1 MDKLREIT
9 RLNLALELV
18 SECAGL
24 VDIDAVARVVGE
36 RMRWLFDFDAC
47 VLALRVGGSDR
58 WLSMRSGDEGLAVMP
73 DDHTGPTRSLAERV
87 MALGSPAA
95 SGQPMFA
102 LAYPL
107 GHVARPLGA
116 LCIEGSSAY
125 SNRDL
130 RFLHHVCS
138 GLGAALVRIEQ
149 SDHLA
154 SVRALAADRD
164 RAASDEARA
173 ANDAKDTFL
182 AMLGHELRNPLAP
195 ILAVVELMRRD
206 PSGPTLA
213 RVEIVERQARHLDRL
228 VGDLLDVSRVTSG
241 KITLR
246 RSAVDLRD
254 VAAKA
259 AEMVRPRMLGKGQDL
274 TMDLPEFP
282 VMVDGDE
289 ARLAQV
295 ACNLLNNAS
304 AYSPNGAHVALVLR
318 NGVGEALLEVQDE
331 GIGIAPELL
340 GSIFEL
346 FVQGGR
352 SKEVAPGGLGLG
364 LGVSRALVNLHR
376 GTISASSEGEG
387 LGSVFRVALPL
398 LSPGATE
405 VTPAASKLGE
415 SALPGAPGSPRRILL
430 VDDNADAADSM
441 SELLRGSGHEVLV
454 VYGPVEALAS
464 AVAFAPEVA
473 VLDIG
478 LQVMDGYELAQQL
491 HKRLGSRAPAMI
503 ALSGYGQERDRKRSA
518 EGGFAAHLVK
528 PVSLSELLAS
538 IQGARARGLLKSTDL
553 RLRTSSLDVQGHAR
567 VAAPERR

>member
-1 MDKLREIT
+1 MREIT

-24 VDIDAVARVVGE
+24 VDADAVARVVGE

-47 VLALRVGGSDR
+47 VLALRVGGADR
-58 WLSMRSGDEGLAVMP
+58 WLSMRSGDEGLAVMAH
-73 DDHTGPTRSLAERV
+73 DHICPTRGLAEKA
-87 MALGSPAA
+87 MASGSPAA

-107 GHVARPLGA
+107 GNVAQPLGA

-138 GLGAALVRIEQ
+138 GLGTALVRIEQ

-154 SVRALAADRD
+154 SVQALTAARD

-195 ILAVVELMRRD
+195 ILAAVELVRRD

-241 KITLR
+241 KINLR

-259 AEMVRPRMLGKGQDL
+259 AEMARPRMLGKSQDL
-274 TMDLPEFP
+274 TMDMPEFP

-289 ARLAQV
+289 ARLTQV

-304 AYSPNGAHVALVLR
+304 AYSPKGAHVELLLR
-318 NGVGEALLEVQDE
+318 NGVGEALLEVRDE

-364 LGVSRALVNLHR
+364 LGVSRALINLHR

-398 LSPGATE
+398 LPVRAPE
-405 VTPAASKLGE
+405 LAPAASEMGE
-415 SALPGAPGSPRRILL
+415 PAPADVLRIPRRILL
-430 VDDNADAADSM
+430 VDDNRDAADSTG
-441 SELLRGSGHEVLV
+441 ELLRDFGHEVLV
-454 VYGPVEALAS
+454 AYGPVEALAS
-464 AVAFAPEVA
+464 AIAFAPEVA

-478 LQVMDGYELAQQL
+478 LQVMDGYELAREL
-491 HKRLGSRAPAMI
+491 HKRLGSGAPAMI

-518 EGGFAAHLVK
+518 ESGFAAHLVK
-528 PVSLSELLAS
+528 PVGLSELLAN
-538 IQGARARGLLKSTDL
+538 IQGARAR
-553 RLRTSSLDVQGHAR
+553 
-567 VAAPERR
+567 AAF

>member
-24 VDIDAVARVVGE
+24 VDVDAVARVVGE
-36 RMRWLFDFDAC
+36 RMRWLFDFDVC
-47 VLALRVGGSDR
+47 VLALRIGGAVR

-73 DDHTGPTRSLAERV
+73 DDHAVPIRSLAERA
-87 MALGSPAA
+87 MGLGSPAA
-95 SGQPMFA
+95 SGQPLLA

-107 GHVARPLGA
+107 GDVARPLGA
-116 LCIEGSSAY
+116 LCIEGSGAY

-138 GLGAALVRIEQ
+138 GLGTALVRIEQ
-149 SDHLA
+149 SDHLT
-154 SVRALAADRD
+154 SVRTLAAARD

-195 ILAVVELMRRD
+195 ILAAVELVRRD
-206 PSGPTLA
+206 PLGPTLA
-213 RVEIVERQARHLDRL
+213 RVEIVERQARHLNRL

-241 KITLR
+241 KVTLR

-259 AEMVRPRMLGKGQDL
+259 AEMARPRMLGKGQNL
-274 TMDLPEFP
+274 TMDLPGFA

-304 AYSPNGAHVALVLR
+304 AYSARGAQVELLLR
-318 NGVGEALLEVQDE
+318 SGVGEALLEVRDE

-387 LGSVFRVALPL
+387 RGSVFRVALPL
-398 LSPGATE
+398 LPAGAPE
-405 VTPAASKLGE
+405 LAQAASGTGE
-415 SALPGAPGSPRRILL
+415 SAPADGPRIPRRILL
-430 VDDNADAADSM
+430 VDDNKDAADSTG
-441 SELLRGSGHEVLV
+441 ELLRDFGHEVLV
-454 VYGPVEALAS
+454 AYGPLEALAS
-464 AVAFAPEVA
+464 AMAFAPEVA

-478 LQVMDGYELAQQL
+478 LQIMDGYELAREL
-491 HKRLGSRAPAMI
+491 HTRLGCGAPAMI

-518 EGGFAAHLVK
+518 ESGFAAHLVK
-528 PVSLSELLAS
+528 PVSLSELLANIES
-538 IQGARARGLLKSTDL
+538 ARAGPSECMAH
-553 RLRTSSLDVQGHAR
+553 G
-567 VAAPERR
+567 

>member
-24 VDIDAVARVVGE
+24 VDVDAVARVVGE
-36 RMRWLFDFDAC
+36 RLRWLFDFDTC
-47 VLALRVGGSDR
+47 VLALRIGGADR
-58 WLSMRSGDEGLAVMP
+58 WLSMGSGDEGLAVMAG
-73 DDHTGPTRSLAERV
+73 DHICRTRGLAER
-87 MALGSPAA
+87 AIASGSPAA

-107 GHVARPLGA
+107 GHVAQPLGA

-138 GLGAALVRIEQ
+138 GLGAALLRIEQ
-149 SDHLA
+149 SDHLT
-154 SVRALAADRD
+154 SVRARAAERD
-164 RAASDEARA
+164 RAVSDEARA
-173 ANDAKDTFL
+173 ANNAKDTFL

-195 ILAVVELMRRD
+195 ILAAVELLRRD

-241 KITLR
+241 KINLR

-254 VAAKA
+254 VAGKA
-259 AEMVRPRMLGKGQDL
+259 AEMARPRMLGKGQDL
-274 TMDLPEFP
+274 TMDMPDFP

-289 ARLAQV
+289 ARLTQV

-304 AYSPNGAHVALVLR
+304 AYSPNGAHVEMLLR
-318 NGVGEALLEVQDE
+318 NGDGEVLLEVRDE

-364 LGVSRALVNLHR
+364 LGVSRALVNLHG
-376 GTISASSEGEG
+376 GTIRASSDGEG
-387 LGSVFRVALPL
+387 LGSAFRVTLPRLPARVPEPAPATSEIREPVPVEALRI
-398 LSPGATE
+398 
-405 VTPAASKLGE
+405 
-415 SALPGAPGSPRRILL
+415 PRRILL
-430 VDDNADAADSM
+430 VDDNRDAADATG
-441 SELLRGSGHEVLV
+441 ELLRDFGHDVLV

-464 AVAFAPEVA
+464 AIAFAPEVA

-478 LQVMDGYELAQQL
+478 LQVMDGYELAHEL
-491 HKRLGSRAPAMI
+491 HKRLGSGAPAMI

-518 EGGFAAHLVK
+518 ESGFAAHLVK
-528 PVSLSELLAS
+528 PVSLSELLS
-538 IQGARARGLLKSTDL
+538 TIQGARA
-553 RLRTSSLDVQGHAR
+553 HPAF
-567 VAAPERR
+567 

>member
-9 RLNLALELV
+9 RLNLALEVV
-18 SECAGL
+18 SECAGF
-24 VDIDAVARVVGE
+24 VDADAVARVVGE
-36 RMRWLFDFDAC
+36 RMRWLFDFDVC
-47 VLALRVGGSDR
+47 LLALRVGGAVR
-58 WLSMRSGDEGLAVMP
+58 WLSMRSGDEALAVTP
-73 DDHTGPTRSLAERV
+73 DGHAASLRPLAERV

-107 GHVARPLGA
+107 GNVAQPLGA

-149 SDHLA
+149 SDRLA

-164 RAASDEARA
+164 RAAFDEARA

-195 ILAVVELMRRD
+195 ILAAVELVRRD
-206 PSGPTLA
+206 PLGPTLA

-228 VGDLLDVSRVTSG
+228 VSDLLDVSRVTSG
-241 KITLR
+241 KINLR

-259 AEMVRPRMLGKGQDL
+259 AEMARPRMSGKGQDL
-274 TMDLPEFP
+274 TMEMPELA

-289 ARLAQV
+289 ARLTQV

-304 AYSPNGAHVALVLR
+304 AYSPKGAHVDLLLRSDVDHALI
-318 NGVGEALLEVQDE
+318 EVRDE

-340 GSIFEL
+340 GRIFEL

-352 SKEVAPGGLGLG
+352 SKEAAPGGLGLG
-364 LGVSRALVNLHR
+364 LGVSRALVKLHS
-376 GTISASSEGEG
+376 GTISASSGGEG
-387 LGSVFRVALPL
+387 LGSVFRVTLPL
-398 LSPGATE
+398 LPAGAPE
-405 VTPAASKLGE
+405 IAPAASE
-415 SALPGAPGSPRRILL
+415 THEPAQAGARRIRRRILL
-430 VDDNADAADSM
+430 VDDNRDAADSTG
-441 SELLRGSGHEVLV
+441 ELLRGVGHEVLV
-454 VYGPVEALAS
+454 AYGPVEALVS
-464 AVAFAPEVA
+464 AIDFAPEVA

-478 LQVMDGYELAQQL
+478 LPVMDGYELADEL
-491 HKRLGSRAPAMI
+491 RKRLGSGAPVML

-518 EGGFAAHLVK
+518 ASGFAAHMVK
-528 PVSLSELLAS
+528 PVSLSELLAN
-538 IQGARARGLLKSTDL
+538 IQDARA
-553 RLRTSSLDVQGHAR
+553 V
-567 VAAPERR
+567 